1 VTAPGQGARALSGR
15 SRLRSG
21 FSVHEDTDTARTQRT
36 RHGPLERTRP
46 TLWRAVGRATCFFG
60 YKERLGSV
68 AACAIRCRRAVRA
81 VSAVSV
87 LCPCCVRV
95 FMSVEAFFVYLLL
108 GNARPAAQNDVC
120 RYPEFPLISFADH
133 CLTERDKKRRGPS
146 PPPHVLHVIRNRRQ
160 VPNGSQLVG
169 RLRALHSSCGIGM
182 RCGTWPPGTP
192 GSMVPSKL

>member
-1 VTAPGQGARALSGR
+1 MKT
-15 SRLRSG
+15 
-21 FSVHEDTDTARTQRT
+21 RT
-36 RHGPLERTRP
+36 RHGHSGHGTDRSSAHDRRSGARSVEPRASLVTKNALVLSQHARSAAAER
-46 TLWRAVGRATCFFG
+46 
-60 YKERLGSV
+60 SV
-68 AACAIRCRRAVRA
+68 PCP
-81 VSAVSV
+81 

-120 RYPEFPLISFADH
+120 RHPEFPLISFADH